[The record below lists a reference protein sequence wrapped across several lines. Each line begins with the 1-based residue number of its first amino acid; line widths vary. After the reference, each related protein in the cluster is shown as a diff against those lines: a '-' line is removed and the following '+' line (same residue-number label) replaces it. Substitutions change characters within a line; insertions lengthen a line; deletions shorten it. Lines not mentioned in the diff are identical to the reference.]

1 MAEPEEQGPPTQ
13 AVPPPKGDPAAFAL
27 RARPRPV
34 TRLSRR
40 TLVLATAG
48 LTACVFGALWWAL
61 GLHGLHLTGGQELY
75 NTDARPA
82 SDALNGMPRGY
93 ADLTRP
99 KPARPGAP
107 PQLGLPGNPGRP
119 ALQPSS
125 PFAAPAPDQAAQERE
140 RLRQQA
146 ATAGVFFTVS
156 ARQAGAG
163 TTAGAGPT
171 AAGATGEATAA
182 PAQGGPPSEREA
194 LDPDA
199 AQNGQDRK
207 QAFLNARVDQAIYSP
222 QRLQTPRSP
231 YQLMAGTVMAAALVT
246 GLNSD
251 LPGQVIAQ
259 VTEDVCDSVTGRVLL
274 VPQGSRLLGRYDSI
288 VAYGQSRAL
297 LAWTRLI
304 MPDGS
309 SIVLDNLTASDT
321 EGYAGL
327 QDGLDYHTWRLLKG
341 IALST
346 LLGAG
351 SELAT
356 NGAVQTSGRGDLIV
370 ALRQG
375 ADNSANQA
383 GQRIVSKDLAVQP
396 TLTVRPGF
404 PVRVIVNRD
413 VVLRPYRA
421 GQEESHACRS

>member
-1 MAEPEEQGPPTQ
+1 MTGPDEQEPPQPS
-13 AVPPPKGDPAAFAL
+13 PPPKADPAAFAL

-48 LTACVFGALWWAL
+48 VTTCIFGALWWAL
-61 GLHGLHLTGGQELY
+61 GLHGLHFTGGHELY
-75 NTDARPA
+75 STDARPA

-99 KPARPGAP
+99 RQALTPAGAP
-107 PQLGLPGNPGRP
+107 SQPGPPGTP

-125 PFAAPAPDQAAQERE
+125 PFAPPAPDPTAQERE

-146 ATAGVFFTVS
+146 AIAGVFFTVS
-156 ARQAGAG
+156 ARQAA
-163 TTAGAGPT
+163 AGPT
-171 AAGATGEATAA
+171 VGNGAPRAGAVGEAAVA
-182 PAQGGPPSEREA
+182 PAEGTLPGERGA
-194 LDPDA
+194 LLDPDA

-207 QAFLNARVDQAIYSP
+207 QAFLNARVDQAVYSP

-231 YQLMAGTVMAAALVT
+231 YQLMAGTVMAGALVT

-259 VTEDVCDSVTGRVLL
+259 MTEDICDSVTGRVLL
-274 VPQGSRLLGRYDSI
+274 VPQGARLLGKYDSV

-297 LAWTRLI
+297 LAWTRLV

-309 SIVLDNLTASDT
+309 SIVLDNLPASDT

-327 QDGLDYHTWRLLKG
+327 EDGVDYHTWRLLKG

-356 NGAVQTSGRGDLIV
+356 NGAVQTSGRGDIV
-370 ALRQG
+370 LALRQG
-375 ADNSANQA
+375 ADSSANQA

-396 TLTVRPGF
+396 TLTVRPRY

-413 VVLRPYRA
+413 IVLRPYRV
-421 GQEESHACRS
+421 GPEESHACRS